1 MKLYIILA
9 LLLCTVHGIA
19 QEKIDGWLVFNTGNS
34 SIPNNHVRD
43 LQFDRKSYLWVAT
56 WGGGLSRYFPDDG
69 SWKFYNQTNSDIPG
83 SKINQIAIDKSGRV
97 WVVAAD
103 GGFGWFDGRET
114 WESVKMPKGVHP
126 QSIAVNRNGVALIGT
141 YQDGLYIYSK
151 DKILSKVWGESSDP
165 NYSVTDIAFDKN
177 GNALVCTSFGM
188 LRFTK
193 VTGGMYTSVNKKIA
207 DFPVYKVAYDK
218 KREVIWAIESAEQ
231 KVVKYT
237 KKRWKVYKRGTPDI
251 GIAMNGEE
259 PTYRASE
266 ITIVDSRK
274 YSLTM
279 GTHYFG
285 GIAAYGGKF
294 WGALYTPYSDTRMTG
309 GIEALTTD
317 RRGSLWV
324 GTWNRGMMVRVG
336 DDIEMTYVEEGL
348 TEEETANLENLTKK
362 QKKLVQD
369 RKVEVK
375 DTLYSATR
383 EVEIWIWDA
392 QKIDGDTISLMLNGK
407 FVLENHGL
415 TKHPKKIRATL
426 QADNNSIV
434 LYAHNLGKIPPNT
447 ATISIID
454 LGKQKEITLMSDMKR
469 SQSVIVVHDQPRSDS
484 SPSEGN
490 K

>member
-1 MKLYIILA
+1 MRLYIILI
-9 LLLCTVHGIA
+9 LLFCTIQAIG
-19 QEKIDGWLVFNTGNS
+19 QEKINGWLVFNTSNS

-43 LQFDRKSYLWVAT
+43 LQFDKKSRLWVAT
-56 WGGGLSRYFPDDG
+56 WGGGLSSYFPDDG
-69 SWKFYNQTNSDIPG
+69 SWKFYNETNSDIPG
-83 SKINQIAIDKSGRV
+83 SQINQIEIDKNGRI
-97 WVVAAD
+97 WMVAAD

-114 WESVKMPKGVHP
+114 WESVKMPKGVRP
-126 QSIAVNRNGVALIGT
+126 QSIAVNRSGVALIGT
-141 YQDGLYIYSK
+141 YKDGLYIYSK
-151 DKILSKVWGESSDP
+151 DKILSKVWGEDNNP
-165 NYSVTDIAFDKN
+165 NYSITDICFDKK

-193 VTGGMYTSVNKKIA
+193 VSGGMYTSVHKKIGE
-207 DFPVYKVAYDK
+207 FPVYKVAYDK
-218 KREVIWAIESAEQ
+218 KKDVIWAIESGEQ
-231 KVVKYT
+231 KVVKNT
-237 KKRWKVYKRGTPDI
+237 GKRWKVYKRGTPDI
-251 GIAMNGEE
+251 GIALNGEE
-259 PTYRASE
+259 ATYHASE
-266 ITIVDSRK
+266 ITVVDSKR

-324 GTWNRGMMVRVG
+324 GTWHRGMMVRVG
-336 DDIEMTYVEEGL
+336 EDIEMTYVEEGL
-348 TEEETANLENLTKK
+348 TDEETANLEKLSKE
-362 QKKLVQD
+362 QKTLVQN

-383 EVEIWIWDA
+383 NVEIWIWDA
-392 QKIDGDTISLMLNGK
+392 QKIDGDTVSLMLNGE

-415 TKHPKKIRATL
+415 TKHPKKIKATL
-426 QADNNSIV
+426 NAENNSIV

-469 SQSVIVVHDQPRSDS
+469 SQSVIVVHDQPQSDS
-484 SPSEGN
+484 PPLEGN